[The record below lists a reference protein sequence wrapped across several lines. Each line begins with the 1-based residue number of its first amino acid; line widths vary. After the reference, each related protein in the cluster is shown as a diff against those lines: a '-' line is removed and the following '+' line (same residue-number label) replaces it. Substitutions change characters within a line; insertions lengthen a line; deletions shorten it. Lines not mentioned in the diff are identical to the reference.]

1 MRPWLGVSE
10 AELLVQH
17 MDLYSELGDSSI
29 LNLDQR
35 AMLPPLRK
43 RI

>member
-10 AELLVQH
+10 AERLVQRI
-17 MDLYSELGDSSI
+17 DLYSELGDSSI
-29 LNLDQR
+29 RNLDQR
-35 AMLPPLRK
+35 AMLSPLRK